1 LKPAVAYTRYVKIRI
16 TFALLI
22 FLAAASAL
30 SAQSKLHLRVFT
42 SGPNGFSVNST
53 LVYGEKDA
61 VLIDTQFVMSEAY
74 RVAAMILESKRD
86 LTTVYITHGHPDHYF
101 GMAAL
106 KQAFPN
112 AKFVALPAT
121 VAAIR
126 NGWEGR
132 LKNWTPEFGFN
143 LPTTGPILPD
153 ELQGSTIN
161 LEGEALQVV
170 GGVTGDGPNN
180 SYVWIPSLRAVI
192 AGDIVFS
199 GSHFTP
205 PKMAEDWLK
214 TLDQI
219 DNLKPLTVIPGHQS
233 LNARHDAS
241 VIASM
246 KVYIRDYN
254 DALVS
259 SKTAAEFRYK
269 LTKKYPNYALER
281 LIVSAADAAF
291 PSSKN

>member
-1 LKPAVAYTRYVKIRI
+1 VKTRILL
-16 TFALLI
+16 APLLI
-22 FLAAASAL
+22 LLAAASAA

-53 LVYGEKDA
+53 LIYGEKDA
-61 VLIDTQFVMSEAY
+61 ILIDTQFVRSEAY
-74 RVAAMILESKRD
+74 RVAAMILESKKN

-101 GMAAL
+101 GIAVL

-121 VAAIR
+121 IAAIR
-126 NGWEGR
+126 NGWDGR
-132 LKNWTPEFGFN
+132 IKNWTPEFGFN

-153 ELQGSTIN
+153 ELQGNALN

-180 SYVWIPSLRAVI
+180 SYVWIPSLHAVI

-199 GSHFTP
+199 GSHFNP
-205 PKMAEDWLK
+205 PKMPEEWLK

-219 DNLKPLTVIPGHQS
+219 ADLKPITVIPGHERAG
-233 LNARHDAS
+233 ARNDAS
-241 VIASM
+241 TIAFM
-246 KVYIRDYN
+246 KAYIKDYN
-254 DALVS
+254 EALDS
-259 SKTAAEFRYK
+259 SKTAAEFRSK
-269 LTKKYPNYALER
+269 MVKKYPNFALER

-291 PSSKN
+291 RSNKK

>member
-1 LKPAVAYTRYVKIRI
+1 M
-16 TFALLI
+16 AL
-22 FLAAASAL
+22 FLAAASAV

-53 LVYGEKDA
+53 LIYGDHDA
-61 VLIDTQFVMSEAY
+61 VLVDTQFVMSEAY
-74 RVAAMILESKRD
+74 RVAAMILESKKN

-101 GMAAL
+101 GIAAL
-106 KQAFPN
+106 KQAFPK

-126 NGWEGR
+126 SGWEGR
-132 LKNWTPEFGFN
+132 LKYWTPEFGFN

-153 ELQGSTIN
+153 ELQGNAIN

-199 GSHFTP
+199 GAYSTP
-205 PKMAEDWLK
+205 PKMAQDWLK

-219 DNLKPLTVIPGHQS
+219 AALKPITVIPGHERAG
-233 LNARHDAS
+233 ARNDAS
-241 VIASM
+241 IIAFM
-246 KVYIRDYN
+246 KTYIKDYN
-254 DALVS
+254 QDLES
-259 SKTAAEFRYK
+259 SKTAVEFRSK
-269 LTKKYPNYALER
+269 LTKKYPNFALER
-281 LIVSAADAAF
+281 QIVSAADAAF
-291 PSSKN
+291 PADKK

>member
-1 LKPAVAYTRYVKIRI
+1 MKTRILL
-16 TFALLI
+16 APLLI
-22 FLAAASAL
+22 LLAAASAA

-53 LVYGEKDA
+53 LIYGEKDA
-61 VLIDTQFVMSEAY
+61 ILIDTQFVRSEAY
-74 RVAAMILESKRD
+74 RVAAMILESKKN

-101 GMAAL
+101 GIAVL

-121 VAAIR
+121 IAAIR
-126 NGWEGR
+126 NGWDGR
-132 LKNWTPEFGFN
+132 IKNWTPEFGFN

-153 ELQGSTIN
+153 ELQGNALN

-170 GGVTGDGPNN
+170 GGVIGDGPNN
-180 SYVWIPSLRAVI
+180 SYVWIPSLHAVI

-199 GSHFTP
+199 GSHFNP
-205 PKMAEDWLK
+205 PKMPEEWLK

-219 DNLKPLTVIPGHQS
+219 ADLKPITVIPGHERAG
-233 LNARHDAS
+233 ARNDAS
-241 VIASM
+241 TIAFM
-246 KVYIRDYN
+246 KAYIKDYN
-254 DALVS
+254 EALDS
-259 SKTAAEFRYK
+259 SKTAAEFRSK
-269 LTKKYPNYALER
+269 MVKKYPNFALER

-291 PSSKN
+291 PSNKK

>member
-1 LKPAVAYTRYVKIRI
+1 MKIRNLL
-16 TFALLI
+16 ALL
-22 FLAAASAL
+22 LAAASAV

-42 SGPNGFSVNST
+42 SSPNGFSVNST

-61 VLIDTQFVMSEAY
+61 ILVDTQFVMSEAY
-74 RVAAMILESKRD
+74 RVAAMILESKRN

-101 GMAAL
+101 GIAAL

-121 VAAIR
+121 IAAIR

-153 ELQGSTIN
+153 ELQGNTIN

-199 GSHFTP
+199 GSYFTP
-205 PKMAEDWLK
+205 PKMPQEWLK

-219 DNLKPLTVIPGHQS
+219 AALKPVTVIPGHQS
-233 LNARHDAS
+233 ANASRDAS
-241 VIASM
+241 TLAFM
-246 KVYIRDYN
+246 KMYIKDYN
-254 DALVS
+254 EDLDS
-259 SKTAAEFRYK
+259 SKTAAEFRSK
-269 LTKKYPNYALER
+269 LTKKYPNLALER

-291 PSSKN
+291 LSDKK

>member
-1 LKPAVAYTRYVKIRI
+1 MKIG
-16 TFALLI
+16 TLLLTL
-22 FLAAASAL
+22 LAAASAL
-30 SAQSKLHLRVFT
+30 PAQSKLHLRVFT
-42 SGPNGFSVNST
+42 SSPDGFSVNST
-53 LVYGEKDA
+53 LVYGNRDA
-61 VLIDTQFVMSEAY
+61 VLVDTQFVLSEAH
-74 RVAAMILESKRD
+74 RVAAMILESKKN

-101 GMAAL
+101 GIAVL

-121 VAAIR
+121 IAAIR

-132 LKNWTPEFGFN
+132 LKYWKPEFGFD

-153 ELQGSTIN
+153 ELQGNAIN

-180 SYVWIPSLRAVI
+180 SYIWIPSLRAVI

-199 GSHFTP
+199 GAYFTP
-205 PKMAEDWLK
+205 PKMPQDWLK

-219 DNLKPLTVIPGHQS
+219 AALKPITVIPGHERAG
-233 LNARHDAS
+233 ARNDAS
-241 VIASM
+241 TIGFM
-246 KVYIRDYN
+246 KTYIHDY
-254 DALVS
+254 DQMLES
-259 SKTAAEFRYK
+259 SKTAAEFRSK

-291 PSSKN
+291 PADKK

>member
-1 LKPAVAYTRYVKIRI
+1 ML
-16 TFALLI
+16 
-22 FLAAASAL
+22 LAAASAA

-42 SGPNGFSVNST
+42 SAPSGFSVNST
-53 LVYGEKDA
+53 LIYGDKDA
-61 VLIDTQFVMSEAY
+61 ILIDTQFVRSEAY
-74 RVAAMILESKRD
+74 RVAAMILETKKN

-101 GMAAL
+101 GIAVL

-121 VAAIR
+121 IAAIR
-126 NGWEGR
+126 TGWDGR
-132 LKNWTPEFGFN
+132 IKNWTPEFGFN

-153 ELQGSTIN
+153 ELQGNTLS

-199 GSHFTP
+199 GSHFNP
-205 PKMAEDWLK
+205 PKMPEEWLK

-219 DNLKPLTVIPGHQS
+219 ADLKPITVIPGHQS
-233 LNARHDAS
+233 ANARHDAS
-241 VIASM
+241 TIAFM
-246 KVYIRDYN
+246 KAYIKDYN
-254 DALVS
+254 EALDS
-259 SKTAAEFRYK
+259 SKTAAEFRSK
-269 LTKKYPNYALER
+269 VVRKYPNFALER
-281 LIVSAADAAF
+281 QIASAADAAF
-291 PSSKN
+291 PSGKK

>member
-1 LKPAVAYTRYVKIRI
+1 VKSRI
-16 TFALLI
+16 LLAL
-22 FLAAASAL
+22 FLAAASAA

-42 SGPNGFSVNST
+42 SGPSGFSVNST
-53 LVYGEKDA
+53 LVYGDRDA
-61 VLIDTQFVMSEAY
+61 ILVDTQFVMSEAY
-74 RVAAMILESKRD
+74 RVAAMILESRKN

-101 GMAAL
+101 GIAAL
-106 KQAFPN
+106 KQAFPK

-153 ELQGSTIN
+153 ELQGDTIN

-192 AGDIVFS
+192 AGDTVFS
-199 GSHFTP
+199 GSYFTP
-205 PKMAEDWLK
+205 PKMPQDWLK

-219 DNLKPLTVIPGHQS
+219 AGLKPVTVIPGHQS
-233 LNARHDAS
+233 ANARHDAS
-241 VIASM
+241 TLAFM
-246 KVYIRDYN
+246 KAYIKNYN
-254 DALVS
+254 EDLES
-259 SKTAAEFRYK
+259 SKTAAEFRSK
-269 LTKKYPNYALER
+269 LARKYPNFALER
-281 LIVSAADAAF
+281 LVVSAADAAF
-291 PSSKN
+291 PSDKK

>member
-1 LKPAVAYTRYVKIRI
+1 MKSRI
-16 TFALLI
+16 SLVL
-22 FLAAASAL
+22 FLACGTAASVA

-42 SGPNGFSVNST
+42 SAPGGFSVNST
-53 LVYGEKDA
+53 LIYGDRDA
-61 VLIDTQFVMSEAY
+61 ILVDTQFVRSEAY
-74 RVAAMILESKRD
+74 RVAAMILESKKN

-101 GMAAL
+101 GLAVL

-121 VAAIR
+121 IGAIR

-132 LKNWTPEFGFN
+132 LKFWTPEFGFN

-153 ELQGSTIN
+153 ELQGNALN
-161 LEGEALQVV
+161 LEGHALQVV

-199 GSHFTP
+199 GAHFTP
-205 PKMAEDWLK
+205 PKMPGEWLK

-219 DNLKPLTVIPGHQS
+219 ADLKPITVIPGHERIG
-233 LNARHDAS
+233 ARNDAS
-241 VIASM
+241 TIAFM
-246 KVYIRDYN
+246 KAYIHDYN
-254 DALVS
+254 DALES
-259 SKTAAEFRYK
+259 SKTAAEFRSK
-269 LTKKYPNYALER
+269 LTKKYPNFALER

-291 PSSKN
+291 PSNKK

>member
-1 LKPAVAYTRYVKIRI
+1 VKIRVLL
-16 TFALLI
+16 ASLLI
-22 FLAAASAL
+22 WLAAATAV

-42 SGPNGFSVNST
+42 SGPTGFSVTST
-53 LVYGEKDA
+53 LIYGDKDA
-61 VLIDTQFVMSEAY
+61 ILVDTQFVMSEAY
-74 RVAAMILESKRD
+74 RVAAMVLESKKN
-86 LTTVYITHGHPDHYF
+86 LTTVYITHPHPDHYF
-101 GMAAL
+101 GIAVL

-121 VAAIR
+121 ITGIR

-132 LKNWTPEFGFN
+132 LKNWTPEFGGN

-153 ELQGSTIN
+153 ELQGDTLK
-161 LEGEALQVV
+161 LEGETLQVV
-170 GGVTGDGPNN
+170 GGVTGDAPNN

-205 PKMAEDWLK
+205 PKMPQDWLK

-219 DNLKPLTVIPGHQS
+219 EALKPFTVIPGHQMAGAKNDVS
-233 LNARHDAS
+233 TIDFMR
-241 VIASM
+241 
-246 KVYIRDYN
+246 KYIHDYN
-254 DALVS
+254 EALES
-259 SKTAAEFRYK
+259 SKTAAEFRSK
-269 LTKKYPNYALER
+269 LTAKYPHLALER

-291 PSSKN
+291 PANKQ

>member
-1 LKPAVAYTRYVKIRI
+1 VKIG
-16 TFALLI
+16 ALLVTL
-22 FLAAASAL
+22 LAAASAL

-42 SGPNGFSVNST
+42 SGPDGFSVNST
-53 LVYGEKDA
+53 LIYGDKDA
-61 VLIDTQFVMSEAY
+61 VLVDTQFVMSEAH
-74 RVAAMILESKRD
+74 RVAAMILESRKN

-101 GMAAL
+101 GIAVL

-112 AKFVALPAT
+112 AKFLALPAT

-143 LPTTGPILPD
+143 LPKAGPILPA
-153 ELQGSTIN
+153 ELQGNAIN
-161 LEGEALQVV
+161 LEGQTLQVV

-199 GSHFTP
+199 GSYFTP
-205 PKMAEDWLK
+205 PKMPQDWLK

-219 DNLKPLTVIPGHQS
+219 AGLKPITVIPGHQIAG
-233 LNARHDAS
+233 ARTDAS
-241 VIASM
+241 TIDFM
-246 KVYIRDYN
+246 RKYIHDYN
-254 DALVS
+254 DALES
-259 SKTAAEFRYK
+259 SKTAAEFRSK
-269 LTKKYPNYALER
+269 LTKKYPNFALER

-291 PSSKN
+291 PSDKE

>member
-1 LKPAVAYTRYVKIRI
+1 VKTRILL
-16 TFALLI
+16 APLLI
-22 FLAAASAL
+22 LLAAASAA

-53 LVYGEKDA
+53 LIYGEKDA
-61 VLIDTQFVMSEAY
+61 ILIDTQFVRSEAY
-74 RVAAMILESKRD
+74 RVAAMILESKKN

-101 GMAAL
+101 GIAVL

-121 VAAIR
+121 IAAIR
-126 NGWEGR
+126 NGWDGR
-132 LKNWTPEFGFN
+132 IKNWTPEFGFN

-153 ELQGSTIN
+153 ELQGNALN

-180 SYVWIPSLRAVI
+180 SYVWIPSLHAVI

-199 GSHFTP
+199 GSHFNP
-205 PKMAEDWLK
+205 PKMPEEWLK

-219 DNLKPLTVIPGHQS
+219 ADLKPITVIPGHERAG
-233 LNARHDAS
+233 ARNDAS
-241 VIASM
+241 TIAFM
-246 KVYIRDYN
+246 KAYIKDYN
-254 DALVS
+254 EALDS
-259 SKTAAEFRYK
+259 SKTAAEFRSK
-269 LTKKYPNYALER
+269 MVKKYPNFALER

-291 PSSKN
+291 PSNKK

>member
-1 LKPAVAYTRYVKIRI
+1 MKFRI
-16 TFALLI
+16 ILLAM
-22 FLAAASAL
+22 FAAASAA

-61 VLIDTQFVMSEAY
+61 VLIDTQFVRSEAY
-74 RVAAMILESKRD
+74 RVAAMILESKKN

-101 GMAAL
+101 GLAVL

-112 AKFVALPAT
+112 AKFVALAPTIAG
-121 VAAIR
+121 IR
-126 NGWEGR
+126 GGWEGR
-132 LKNWTPEFGFN
+132 LKYWTPEFGFN

-153 ELQGSTIN
+153 ELQGNAIS
-161 LEGEALQVV
+161 LEGESLAIT

-199 GSHFTP
+199 GAYFTP
-205 PKMAEDWLK
+205 PKMAQDWLQA
-214 TLDQI
+214 LDQI
-219 DNLKPLTVIPGHQS
+219 AGLKPVTVIPGH
-233 LNARHDAS
+233 ARVGARNDAS
-241 VIASM
+241 TIGFM
-246 KVYIRDYN
+246 KAYIHDYN
-254 DALVS
+254 QALDS
-259 SKTAAEFRYK
+259 SHTSAEFVSK
-269 LTKKYPNYALER
+269 ITAKYPNFALKR

-291 PSSKN
+291 PAGKK

>member
-1 LKPAVAYTRYVKIRI
+1 VKSR
-16 TFALLI
+16 LLLML
-22 FLAAASAL
+22 LAAASAV

-53 LVYGEKDA
+53 LIYGDKDA
-61 VLIDTQFVMSEAY
+61 ILVDTQFVMSEAY
-74 RVAAMILESKRD
+74 RVAAMILESKKT

-101 GMAAL
+101 GIAAL
-106 KQAFPN
+106 KQAFPK
-112 AKFVALPAT
+112 AKFVALPET
-121 VAAIR
+121 IAAIR

-153 ELQGSTIN
+153 ELQGNALN
-161 LEGEALQVV
+161 LEGEALPVV
-170 GGVTGDGPNN
+170 GGLTGDGPNN

-205 PKMAEDWLK
+205 PKMPQDWLK

-219 DNLKPLTVIPGHQS
+219 AGLKPVTVIPGHQS
-233 LNARHDAS
+233 PNARHDPA
-241 VIASM
+241 IIDLM
-246 KVYIRDYN
+246 KKYIKDYN
-254 DALVS
+254 DALES
-259 SKTAAEFRYK
+259 SKTAVEFRSK
-269 LTKKYPNYALER
+269 MTTKYPNFALER

-291 PSSKN
+291 PANKK